1 MILRYSP
8 QTFLPYTYSTLDLQ
22 LVKISFVKSCPKM
35 DTKIV
40 INEVFANGSHK
51 PEYECTNW
59 LGGLFKP
66 NQSRCSKYIQS
77 EKMIEKLN
85 VKSETKYA
93 QYSNR
98 TTIYIVHWDHG

>member
-1 MILRYSP
+1 
-8 QTFLPYTYSTLDLQ
+8 
-22 LVKISFVKSCPKM
+22 M

-51 PEYECTNW
+51 PEYESTNW

-66 NQSRCSKYIQS
+66 NQSRCSKDRFS
-77 EKMIEKLN
+77 SKKMIEKLN

-93 QYSNR
+93 QYM
-98 TTIYIVHWDHG
+98 